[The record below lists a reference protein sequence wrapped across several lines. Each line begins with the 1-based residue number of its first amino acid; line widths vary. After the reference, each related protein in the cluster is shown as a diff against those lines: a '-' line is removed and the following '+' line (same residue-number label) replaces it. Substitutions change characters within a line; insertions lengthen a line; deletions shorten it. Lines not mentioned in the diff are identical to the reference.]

1 MSRALLILT
10 ATLALAG
17 AGCSGGNSHDA
28 TAQSAVPLPKAF
40 PRIPT
45 YDTVYVTT
53 DSLPCGFEINANALV
68 SIRRPDTAPEGTV
81 WADIAYPA
89 YNSTLRITF
98 TPVTASTRHDVIAN
112 RRERMMLNFADNPV
126 QLKQLQ
132 SPDAD
137 YTTDILTAPT
147 ARVTPVQF
155 VGFNDRW
162 VISGALQMHRLS
174 YSDPDSIMPML
185 RAVERDICH
194 SATHLR

>member
-1 MSRALLILT
+1 MSRTLLILT
-10 ATLALAG
+10 TAALAI
-17 AGCSGGNSHDA
+17 AGCGGNDSGH
-28 TAQSAVPLPKAF
+28 TTTQTAVPLPKAF

-45 YDTVYVTT
+45 YDTVYVAS
-53 DSLPCGFEINANALV
+53 DSLPCGFEVNADAIV

-89 YNSTLRITF
+89 YNATLRLTF
-98 TPVTASTRHDVIAN
+98 TPVTASTHHDVIAN

-126 QLKQLQ
+126 QIKELQ
-132 SPDAD
+132 STGTG
-137 YTTDILTAPT
+137 YTTVILTAPT
-147 ARVTPVQF
+147 ASVTPVQF
-155 VGFNDRW
+155 VGSNDRW
-162 VISGALQMHRLS
+162 VISGALQMHLIS

>member
-1 MSRALLILT
+1 MSRTLLIL
-10 ATLALAG
+10 AIVALALT
-17 AGCSGGNSHDA
+17 GCGDNDSDQ
-28 TAQSAVPLPKAF
+28 TTTQTAVPLPKAF

-98 TPVTASTRHDVIAN
+98 TPVTASTHHDVIAN

-126 QLKQLQ
+126 QIKELQ
-132 SPDAD
+132 STGTG
-137 YTTDILTAPT
+137 YTTTILTAPT
-147 ARVTPVQF
+147 ARMTPVQF

>member
-1 MSRALLILT
+1 MSRTLLIL
-10 ATLALAG
+10 AIAALALT
-17 AGCSGGNSHDA
+17 GCGDNDSDQ
-28 TAQSAVPLPKAF
+28 TTTQTAVPLPKAF

-81 WADIAYPA
+81 WADISYPA

-126 QLKQLQ
+126 QIKELQ
-132 SPDAD
+132 STGTG
-137 YTTDILTAPT
+137 YTTTILTAPT

-174 YSDPDSIMPML
+174 NSDPDSIMPML

>member
-1 MSRALLILT
+1 MSRTLLIL
-10 ATLALAG
+10 AIAALALT
-17 AGCSGGNSHDA
+17 GCGDNDSDQ
-28 TAQSAVPLPKAF
+28 TTTQTAVPLPKAF

-68 SIRRPDTAPEGTV
+68 SISRPGTAPEGTV
-81 WADIAYPA
+81 WADISYPA

-126 QLKQLQ
+126 QIKELQ
-132 SPDAD
+132 STGTG
-137 YTTDILTAPT
+137 YTTTILTAPT

>member
-1 MSRALLILT
+1 MSRTLLIL
-10 ATLALAG
+10 AIAALALT
-17 AGCSGGNSHDA
+17 GCGDNDSDQ
-28 TAQSAVPLPKAF
+28 TTTQTAVPLPKAF

-98 TPVTASTRHDVIAN
+98 SPVTASTRHDVIAN

-126 QLKQLQ
+126 QIKELQ
-132 SPDAD
+132 STGTG
-137 YTTDILTAPT
+137 YTTTILTAPT

>member
-1 MSRALLILT
+1 MSRTLLIL
-10 ATLALAG
+10 AIALALT
-17 AGCSGGNSHDA
+17 GCGDNGSDKA
-28 TAQSAVPLPKAF
+28 TTQTAVPLPKAF

-53 DSLPCGFEINANALV
+53 DSLPCGFEVNANARV

-81 WADIAYPA
+81 WADITYPA
-89 YNSTLRITF
+89 YNSTLRVTF
-98 TPVTASTRHDVIAN
+98 TPVTAATRHDVIAN

-126 QLKQLQ
+126 QFKELH
-132 SPDAD
+132 SAGTG
-137 YTTDILTAPT
+137 YTTAILTAPA

-174 YSDPDSIMPML
+174 DSDPDSIMPML

>member
-1 MSRALLILT
+1 MSRTLLILT
-10 ATLALAG
+10 TAALAI
-17 AGCSGGNSHDA
+17 AGCGGNDSDQ
-28 TAQSAVPLPKAF
+28 TTTQTVVPLPKAF

-53 DSLPCGFEINANALV
+53 DSLPCGFEVNADAIV

-89 YNSTLRITF
+89 YNATLRLTF
-98 TPVTASTRHDVIAN
+98 TPVTASTHHDVIAN

-126 QLKQLQ
+126 QIKELQ
-132 SPDAD
+132 STGTG
-137 YTTDILTAPT
+137 YTTAILTAPT
-147 ARVTPVQF
+147 ASVTPVQF
-155 VGFNDRW
+155 VGSNDRW
-162 VISGALQMHRLS
+162 VISGALQMHRIS
-174 YSDPDSIMPML
+174 DSDPDSIMPML